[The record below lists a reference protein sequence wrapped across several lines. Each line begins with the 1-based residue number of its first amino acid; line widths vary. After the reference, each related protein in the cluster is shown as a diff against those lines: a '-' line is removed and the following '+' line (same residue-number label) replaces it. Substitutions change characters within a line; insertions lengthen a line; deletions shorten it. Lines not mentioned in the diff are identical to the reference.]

1 MSAYVPVSI
10 QKDGNNY
17 IKTAVAGN
25 VTGSA
30 DAAVIITATYS
41 VDNLGG
47 HDKDG
52 NDQGDGKADK
62 DQQFATVTFIA
73 NGTTYKTETV
83 VKSQTAVK
91 PADPTSAD
99 PTLCF
104 DNWYAD
110 ESTTAYD
117 FSSPV
122 TGDITLNATWTSNV
136 KTITYKDGDHYKL
149 DGKDA
154 NVEKV
159 MPNTTDPATVAPT
172 VTPENGYHQDTGK
185 PWTNVGNTYTPNVV
199 ANDPIRPYDKDDP
212 TNHNPSQGDQD
223 GWLIPGDNGIDEN
236 GALGSDDIIV
246 IPGKDSSGNDNSKI
260 DADKNL
266 DLPNGGSETKG
277 GTTTPIPASV
287 IDETG
292 KPVYYYVTVTEKDAA
307 GTVLGAVTKKVLAN
321 TENYTFTK
329 ETAPTV
335 SGYTFSSSETIAKID
350 GTDLEIV
357 VTYTKDGGTTGG
369 GTTPGGNGG
378 GGGGGATIEE
388 PSTPLSGTPVLNKTD
403 HFAYI
408 NGYADGTVRPTGNVT
423 RAEVATIFYRL
434 LTDDS
439 RKEIFKQS
447 GDLTDVDATA
457 WYNNA
462 VCTLTNAGVITG
474 YSDKTFKPDAPI
486 TRAEFATIATRFYD
500 KATKTYDSDPY
511 TDVAT
516 SWARQY
522 IDHAA
527 ELGIIHGYDDGS
539 FKPEN
544 NISRAE
550 TATLVNNVLGRTP
563 DKDHLLSGMKTWP
576 DNADTTAWFYT
587 AIQEAT
593 NSHDFTKGEQDTYET
608 WTKITAAKDWTALEK
623 EWSKG

>member
-1 MSAYVPVSI
+1 MYAI
-10 QKDGNNY
+10 WGEDKQGGHNADGSDKGDGTPDSKQDFWTVTLKNGDANY
-17 IKTAVAGN
+17 IVE
-25 VTGSA
+25 
-30 DAAVIITATYS
+30 
-41 VDNLGG
+41 
-47 HDKDG
+47 H
-52 NDQGDGKADK
+52 
-62 DQQFATVTFIA
+62 
-73 NGTTYKTETV
+73 V
-83 VKSQTAVK
+83 VKGEKAVK
-91 PADPTSAD
+91 PATDPSKTGSTFNGWYNGNTAYN
-99 PTLCF
+99 F
-104 DNWYAD
+104 DNAVN
-110 ESTTAYD
+110 ENLTLTA
-117 FSSPV
+117 
-122 TGDITLNATWTSNV
+122 
-136 KTITYKDGDHYKL
+136 
-149 DGKDA
+149 
-154 NVEKV
+154 
-159 MPNTTDPATVAPT
+159 
-172 VTPENGYHQDTGK
+172 
-185 PWTNVGNTYTPNVV
+185 
-199 ANDPIRPYDKDDP
+199 
-212 TNHNPSQGDQD
+212 
-223 GWLIPGDNGIDEN
+223 
-236 GALGSDDIIV
+236 
-246 IPGKDSSGNDNSKI
+246 
-260 DADKNL
+260 
-266 DLPNGGSETKG
+266 
-277 GTTTPIPASV
+277 
-287 IDETG
+287 
-292 KPVYYYVTVTEKDAA
+292 
-307 GTVLGAVTKKVLAN
+307 
-321 TENYTFTK
+321 NYTTN
-329 ETAPTV
+329 
-335 SGYTFSSSETIAKID
+335 S
-350 GTDLEIV
+350 
-357 VTYTKDGGTTGG
+357 TGG
-369 GTTPGGNGG
+369 GGTG

-388 PSTPLSGTPVLNKTD
+388 PNTPLSGTPVLNKTD

-408 NGYADGTVRPTGNVT
+408 NGYADGTVRPTGNIT

-544 NISRAE
+544 NITRAE